1 MKTVYQAL
9 VILLILLIAT
19 PVFAVRHR
27 RPFDGSYRITAGY
40 DNNGSAGGCVDYGC
54 GGRCYNTHTG
64 TDYGL
69 PVGTTIRA
77 SASGVV
83 VARNDGCANYGYRG
97 NTCGGRCGNYVKLRH
112 DDGTHTIYCHM
123 KLGGLAVS
131 HGQRVS
137 CGQNLGQSAS
147 SGSSTGPHLHHG
159 WQPSSSQE
167 PYVGSC
173 GRRGSAVWVQ
183 QNGYSSLPSTQCE
196 STCACS
202 PGARE
207 TRGCGRCGSQSRT
220 CGSNCQWGGWGSCGG
235 QGPCQAGDKQ
245 SEPCCDCGTRSRTCN
260 NSCNWGDWGGCGGPD
275 PSPAQACD
283 TDKPGV
289 CADGTRRCIQ
299 GCLAC
304 VENTPAS
311 DELCDGLDN
320 DCDGEVDDGAPR
332 DLGDTPPEYAAKVLE
347 YALPGALVPGEHV
360 TAWLRVENVGRLAWE
375 PGQVIIR
382 ALADDPN
389 TVAAMGT
396 AAWLA
401 YDIPA
406 RLEREVMPGE
416 VATFQFEIAGAPDAF
431 EGDKARFVVSVLG
444 GGPMMCPEPDA
455 SIEIATIRLI
465 PSSTQAPGDDASAG
479 DSPSE
484 EDVPASQGSG
494 SSQEEEAGEPAKEGG
509 AQEDEESTSAN
520 EEGCSSAGI
529 TRSPSSGGLLFL
541 VMITMLLGL
550 RRRRQRER

>member
-1 MKTVYQAL
+1 MKTLYQAL
-9 VILLILLIAT
+9 VVVLILLLAS

-27 RPFDGSYRITAGY
+27 RPFNGTYRITAGY

-54 GGRCYNTHTG
+54 GSRCYNTHTG

-69 PVGTTIRA
+69 PVGTAIRA
-77 SASGVV
+77 SASGTV

-131 HGQRVS
+131 NGQRVS
-137 CGQNLGQSAS
+137 CGQVLGQSAS

-159 WQPSSSQE
+159 WQPSSSRE

-196 STCACS
+196 QTCACN
-202 PGARE
+202 PGAKE

-220 CGSNCQWGGWGSCGG
+220 CGSNCQWGGWGNCNG

-245 SEPCCDCGTRSRTCN
+245 SESCCDCGTRTRTCN

-289 CADGTRRCIQ
+289 CARGTQRCIQ

-311 DELCDGLDN
+311 DERCDGLDN

-332 DLGDTPPEYAAKVLE
+332 ELGDTPPDFAAKVLE
-347 YALPGALVPGEHV
+347 YSLPGALVPGEHV
-360 TAWLRVENVGRLAWE
+360 SAWLRVENVGQRAWS

-382 ALADDPN
+382 AIADDPN
-389 TVAAMGT
+389 TVAALGT
-396 AAWLA
+396 ASWLA

-406 RLEREVMPGE
+406 RLEREVASGE

-444 GGPMMCPEPDA
+444 EGPMMCPEPDA
-455 SIEIATIRLI
+455 GIEIATIRLI
-465 PSSTQAPGDDASAG
+465 PTSSQAPAEDASDSGVDEEMPDSQGESSQEGGDDPVQDDSSREGEDGTSMGEEGCASAG
-479 DSPSE
+479 
-484 EDVPASQGSG
+484 ASRVASTGSG
-494 SSQEEEAGEPAKEGG
+494 G
-509 AQEDEESTSAN
+509 ALAMFVL
-520 EEGCSSAGI
+520 A
-529 TRSPSSGGLLFL
+529 L
-541 VMITMLLGL
+541 LLGSRG
-550 RRRRQRER
+550 RRRRRH